1 MKTIITT
8 KNFTALLRI
17 LDTAKNKFNAAL
29 RRISRLKHRLEVAR
43 HNESEL
49 IKQRERL
56 YLTLDAQDA
65 REGVLIKQRDEA
77 RLHAATLN
85 AMLCQL
91 RVYQNTKHQRTG
103 WAVTAFIPNAVLEKA
118 VNFPGMRQSIER
130 EVVLNLVKYA
140 FNGIWEVV
148 SGRLKSIAVVYKPVI
163 VTAVDDA
170 GKPLE
175 VEIPTQKAG
184 APSVILEKDAGDD
197 DPDEPFRAYNPNDSS
212 TWRKQ

>member
-1 MKTIITT
+1 
-8 KNFTALLRI
+8 
-17 LDTAKNKFNAAL
+17 
-29 RRISRLKHRLEVAR
+29 
-43 HNESEL
+43 
-49 IKQRERL
+49 
-56 YLTLDAQDA
+56 
-65 REGVLIKQRDEA
+65 
-77 RLHAATLN
+77 
-85 AMLCQL
+85 MLCQL